1 MSDGASRRANPPAFQ
16 IPCCKDVST
25 MALVPRTGYCALFAI
40 SPLFVFGCS
49 LPRGSVANTPT
60 APTTTQAAA
69 PQGNSPGRLPQTAS
83 AKTASTTPTARQA
96 APQAPPPAVLPASHQ
111 QSVPAVATEHG
122 VYDDGLFGNEPELSL
137 PYLTE
142 LIMQR
147 NASLQAMTFAW
158 RSATQRYPQAIALDD
173 PIFMGMIAPG
183 SVSSSTVETGYQVGA
198 SQKLPWFGKRAA
210 RGAAAAADA
219 SAMFHDVRDARLQ
232 LAQTARSAYFEYYL
246 VARELEINRAN
257 LKLTQDFRSTAQ
269 SKYENNQ
276 VSEQDV
282 LQADVEFATTERRL
296 LEFERMDRIARARL
310 NTLLRR
316 EPGSWLPPPPT
327 KLDDTK
333 HLPPVEMLRQIAMA
347 QRPDLAAISS
357 RVRSEQ
363 AAVELANRQFY
374 PDTEL
379 YGRYDT
385 FWQPAD
391 SQGPL
396 RGQVGVNMNMPIY
409 RNKLKAAV
417 SEAEFRLS
425 QRQAEYRQ
433 KQVDIQYEVE
443 SAYAQVAEAEK
454 ALVLYQNKLLP
465 AAEQT
470 VATIRANYDAGAT
483 TFLNL
488 LTAQQQLLLQREQY
502 QQTVAAYQLRLA
514 ELERAVGEPIPEM
527 APAEQI
533 SAPLPD

>member
-1 MSDGASRRANPPAFQ
+1 
-16 IPCCKDVST
+16 

-40 SPLFVFGCS
+40 SPLIALGCS
-49 LPRGSVANTPT
+49 LPRGAV
-60 APTTTQAAA
+60 APTPAT
-69 PQGNSPGRLPQTAS
+69 PQTV
-83 AKTASTTPTARQA
+83 QA
-96 APQAPPPAVLPASHQ
+96 VTPQANNAGPLPSPLPGSKTKNVATAIPAARSAALPAILPVSHQ
-111 QSVPAVATEHG
+111 QSMPLALNPETHG
-122 VYDDGLFGNEPELSL
+122 IYDDGLFGNQPELSL
-137 PYLTE
+137 PYVTE
-142 LIMQR
+142 LVMQR

-173 PIFMGMIAPG
+173 PIFMGMIAPA
-183 SVSSSTVETGYQVGA
+183 SANSSTVETGYQVGA
-198 SQKLPWFGKRAA
+198 SQKLPWFGKRAV

-219 SAMFHDVRDARLQ
+219 SAMFHDLRDARLQ
-232 LAQTARSAYFEYYL
+232 LTQTARAAYFEYYL

-257 LKLTQDFRSTAQ
+257 LKLTQEFRSTAQ
-269 SKYENNQ
+269 TKYENNQ

-316 EPGSWLPPPPT
+316 QPDSWLPPPPAH
-327 KLDDTK
+327 LADTK
-333 HLPPVEMLRQIAMA
+333 SLPAVEMLRQIAVS
-347 QRPDLAAISS
+347 QRPDLAAISA

-363 AAVELANRQFY
+363 AAVELANKQFY

-433 KQVDIQYEVE
+433 KQFDIQYEVE
-443 SAYAQVAEAEK
+443 SAYAQVEEAQK
-454 ALVLYQNKLLP
+454 ALVLYREKLLP
-465 AAEQT
+465 AAEQM
-470 VATIRANYDAGAT
+470 VATIRTNYDAGAT

-502 QQTVAAYQLRLA
+502 QQTVAAYQIRLA
-514 ELERAVGEPIPEM
+514 ELERAVGE
-527 APAEQI
+527 ATPAFALGEEI
-533 SAPLPD
+533 SVPLPD